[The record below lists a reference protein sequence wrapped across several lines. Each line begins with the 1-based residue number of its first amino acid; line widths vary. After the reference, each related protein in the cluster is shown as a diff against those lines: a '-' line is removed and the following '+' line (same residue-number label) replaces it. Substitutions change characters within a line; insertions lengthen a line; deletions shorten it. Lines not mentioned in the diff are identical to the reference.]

1 MWGDAVNNGWG
12 AADGASGATMFAV
25 EPGGVRQARGLLSDG
40 TPGDGTPG
48 VFWTEATDI
57 FDYYGLTLDPRT

>member
-1 MWGDAVNNGWG
+1 
-12 AADGASGATMFAV
+12 MFAV
-25 EPGGVRQARGLLSDG
+25 ESGGVRQARGLLSDG

-57 FDYYGLTLDPRT
+57 FNYYGLTLNPQT